1 MSASQTLG
9 GPSRCGRSLGPSL
22 DKIVKNAAWRKHS
35 HLVSSCKSV
44 LDKLESLTDS
54 NSHSPLFGLSPSD
67 AEFVLHPILLAL
79 DSAYAKVVDPA
90 LECLF
95 KLFSSG
101 LIRGEIDNGSKNVII
116 FKIIESVCKVCGIGD
131 EAVELSVLRVLL
143 SAVRSP
149 CVLIRGECLVHVVRT
164 CYNVYLGGLTGT
176 NQICAKSVL
185 AQVMLI
191 VFTRVEEDSMDV
203 NVKLVSVSEMLLFT
217 DKNLNEGSSIHFC
230 QNFVNE
236 VMTASEGVPD
246 DKLLLLHSPPSDKLQ
261 NGSGGAGDDN
271 DKVGEGDHKSEL
283 RDKEANGDA
292 ETDGGVGGSGGVEA
306 GGSKIREDGFLLFR
320 NLCKLSMKFSSQET
334 PDDQILLRGKILS
347 LELLKVIIDNGGPI
361 WRTDERQVINISIY
375 SVLNFSHYAY
385 TCIVHSWPSNF
396 ISI

>member
-9 GPSRCGRSLGPSL
+9 GHSRCGRALGPSL
-22 DKIVKNAAWRKHS
+22 DKIVKNATWRKHS
-35 HLVSSCKSV
+35 QLVSSCKSV

-54 NSHSPLFGLSPSD
+54 ITHSPLFGISPSD

-79 DSAYAKVVDPA
+79 DSAYPKVVDPA

-116 FKIIESVCKVCGIGD
+116 FKIIESVCKVGGIGE

-149 CVLIRGECLVHVVRT
+149 CVLIRGECLVHIVRT
-164 CYNVYLGGLTGT
+164 CYNVYLGGLNGT

-185 AQVMLI
+185 AQVMLL

-203 NVKLVSVSEMLLFT
+203 NVKTVSVSELLQFT

-246 DKLLLLHSPPSDKLQ
+246 DKLLLLPPSDILQ

-271 DKVGEGDHKSEL
+271 DNVGEGGQKSEL
-283 RDKEANGDA
+283 SDKKTNNEA
-292 ETDGGVGGSGGVEA
+292 ETGGGGGEA

-347 LELLKVIIDNGGPI
+347 LELLKVSQHHQAIPMHVIDK
-361 WRTDERQVINISIY
+361 E
-375 SVLNFSHYAY
+375 
-385 TCIVHSWPSNF
+385 
-396 ISI
+396 